1 MENFGLGL
9 LLMVVGMIAVY
20 YILLLVIG
28 LGKGLI
34 VLVNK
39 YSPEQVVVA
48 KPVRNTTNVPVVNK
62 TLPDQTAVAI
72 VSAVSVLTGGH
83 GKVGI
88 SRRHDG

>member
-20 YILLLVIG
+20 FILLLVIG

-39 YSPEQVVVA
+39 YSPEQVVAA
-48 KPVRNTTNVPVVNK
+48 KPARNATNVPVANK
-62 TLPDQTAVAI
+62 ALSDDRTTVAI

-83 GKVGI
+83 GKVTKI
-88 SRRHDG
+88 EK